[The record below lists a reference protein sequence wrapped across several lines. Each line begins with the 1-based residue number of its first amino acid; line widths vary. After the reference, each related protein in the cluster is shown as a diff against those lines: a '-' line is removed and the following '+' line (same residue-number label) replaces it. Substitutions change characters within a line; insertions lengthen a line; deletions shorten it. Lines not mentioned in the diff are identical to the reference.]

1 MVALLILTTTVAA
14 LLVIPIY
21 VLYRLTKGTVVTQH
35 DVSVAI
41 VVLLVSTVIFSM
53 VVSLFTKAKRQEIVG
68 VSAASVARSQK
79 VNLC

>member
-1 MVALLILTTTVAA
+1 MVALLILTSTVAA

-21 VLYRLTKGTVVTQH
+21 ILYKLTKGTIVTQH

-41 VVLLVSTVIFSM
+41 VVLLVSTVVFSM

-68 VSAASVARSQK
+68 VSAASVTPSQK
-79 VNLC
+79 VDHC